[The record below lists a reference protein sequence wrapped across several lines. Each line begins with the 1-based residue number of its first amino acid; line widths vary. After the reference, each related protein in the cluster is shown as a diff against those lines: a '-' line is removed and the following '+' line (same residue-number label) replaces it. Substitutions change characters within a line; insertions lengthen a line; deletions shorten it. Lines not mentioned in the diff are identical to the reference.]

1 MRPGGILSSIG
12 CHCKPEF
19 GFSQADAYDKNLT
32 YRAGRSPARSLLEP
46 ALELAARSGVDR
58 IVSHRLPLSEAAHG
72 YRIFDG
78 RLDGATKVL
87 LEP

>member
-1 MRPGGILSSIG
+1 MPRL
-12 CHCKPEF
+12 
-19 GFSQADAYDKNLT
+19 ALLLRRLLLVAAL
-32 YRAGRSPARSLLEP
+32 RARRLLEP
-46 ALELAARSGVDR
+46 ALELATRSGVDR
-58 IVSHRLPLSEAAHG
+58 IVSHRIPLAEAAHG